1 MLFDRGGSM
10 RRTRWAAGVGAG
22 LLALL
27 ALPGAALADGMTLDR
42 FNAGKL
48 PIETGINS
56 VWVLVAGILVMFM
69 QAGFAFLEIGFSRG
83 KNAGTVIAKILVN
96 FSIAAIAYWA
106 VGFAFAFG
114 GPANHII
121 GTHGFFVQGFDDPLK
136 TFPIMGLSDA
146 TIQA

>member
-56 VWVLVAGILVMFM
+56 VWVLVAGVLVMFM
-69 QAGFAFLEIGFSRG
+69 QAGFAFLEIGFFPRQ
-83 KNAGTVIAKILVN
+83 KT
-96 FSIAAIAYWA
+96 
-106 VGFAFAFG
+106 
-114 GPANHII
+114 GPGVSEIPGQISH
-121 GTHGFFVQGFDDPLK
+121 
-136 TFPIMGLSDA
+136 
-146 TIQA
+146 